1 MKKIALP
8 VLTVCFALAALV
20 FAYLWYVEKSNDSD
34 LKQLAQASATDAYTQ
49 FSSYQTNGNDSD
61 YWSGVASFRSLEQA
75 YVLLVQDTNKETNY
89 LICND
94 VYGSMISNP
103 DKCKDNIDEIVS
115 ALEYLSEDVES
126 ITAHDRMLEL
136 RNTLRH

>member
-1 MKKIALP
+1 M
-8 VLTVCFALAALV
+8 
-20 FAYLWYVEKSNDSD
+20 W
-34 LKQLAQASATDAYTQ
+34 
-49 FSSYQTNGNDSD
+49 
-61 YWSGVASFRSLEQA
+61 
-75 YVLLVQDTNKETNY
+75 
-89 LICND
+89 
-94 VYGSMISNP
+94 MISNP

>member
-34 LKQLAQASATDAYTQ
+34 LKQLAQTSATDAYTQ

-61 YWSGVASFRSLEQA
+61 YWSGVASFRSFEQA
-75 YVLLVQDTNKETNY
+75 YVLLLQGTNKETNY

-103 DKCKDNIDEIVS
+103 DK
-115 ALEYLSEDVES
+115 
-126 ITAHDRMLEL
+126 
-136 RNTLRH
+136 